1 MLHRAKA
8 GLTACAVIALA
19 GWSDVSHASTAAVD
33 AIERWTEPRLGIEL
47 IAIPPGD
54 FGMGSPPDEPMRER
68 ASTV

>member
-1 MLHRAKA
+1 MRRHRARGMERRQPA
-8 GLTACAVIALA
+8 PA
-19 GWSDVSHASTAAVD
+19 AAVD

>member
-19 GWSDVSHASTAAVD
+19 GWSDVS
-33 AIERWTEPRLGIEL
+33 PRPQLPSMRSSGGRSRGGIEL